1 MVECVVDNGRA
12 FRVASCLLIGL
23 VIIVEFD
30 QVRGRV
36 SQGDSANKSASTND
50 EAKEKEFVALHSR
63 KFPVRC
69 DYVLVLGPQHN
80 SLDPSHNAYGGTPD
94 HE

>member
-30 QVRGRV
+30 QVIGRV
-36 SQGDSANKSASTND
+36 SQGHSGNKSASTND
-50 EAKEKEFVALHSR
+50 ETKEKEFVAFHDR
-63 KFPVRC
+63 HFPIGC

-80 SLDPSHNAYGGTPD
+80 SLDPAHNAYGGTPD